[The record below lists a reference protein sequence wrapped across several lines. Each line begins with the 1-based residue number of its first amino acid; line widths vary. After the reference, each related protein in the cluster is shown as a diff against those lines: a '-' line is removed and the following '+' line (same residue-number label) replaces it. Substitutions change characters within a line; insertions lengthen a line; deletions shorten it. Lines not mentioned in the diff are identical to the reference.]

1 MKKPLERG
9 VVSNLGITH
18 GSQSSLE
25 RQAIGG
31 KLFRP
36 LPIPPETQLE
46 GDPPVISRVRFR
58 VSK

>member
-1 MKKPLERG
+1 
-9 VVSNLGITH
+9 
-18 GSQSSLE
+18 LE

-46 GDPPVISRVRFR
+46 DDPPVISRVRFR